1 MIQGKPGQVGDDLER
16 QLFIVRK
23 LIERQKTAAMGPA
36 GDDFYVCTLSNR
48 TIVYKGMLRS
58 VVVGQFFKDL
68 VNTDYE
74 TAFAIYHRW
83 GRLGCQL
90 AVGWQSGAWLSFF
103 QHHTITLHLMS
114 SYCSDVEGPEDFED
128 MHLAELLVPVRI
140 CAALKVLWCCVEQ
153 CVVRICVICRRFS
166 TNTTPKWPLAQPM
179 RVLGHNGEQ
188 HDMG

>member
-1 MIQGKPGQVGDDLER
+1 VQVMIQGKPGQTGDELER

-68 VNTDYE
+68 VNTDFE
-74 TAFAIYHRW
+74 TAFAIYH
-83 GRLGCQL
+83 
-90 AVGWQSGAWLSFF
+90 
-103 QHHTITLHLMS
+103 
-114 SYCSDVEGPEDFED
+114 
-128 MHLAELLVPVRI
+128 
-140 CAALKVLWCCVEQ
+140 
-153 CVVRICVICRRFS
+153 RRFS

-179 RVLGHNGEQ
+179 RILGHNGENET
-188 HDMG
+188 HSSSSWDSKT